1 MSILA
6 RGSVRRNRI
15 QLGRRIWSV
24 RAFWQQWKKGEAG
37 GWGPVVNARVMVG
50 WHGMESA
57 SGVKGTQG
65 AGSFFFFCFLS
76 SFFFSF
82 LFFYFHSFKF

>member
-1 MSILA
+1 VCGPFGNS
-6 RGSVRRNRI
+6 
-15 QLGRRIWSV
+15 GR
-24 RAFWQQWKKGEAG
+24 KGEAG

-57 SGVKGTQG
+57 GGVKGTQG
-65 AGSFFFFCFLS
+65 AGSFS
-76 SFFFSF
+76 SFVSCLLSFFSF

>member
-1 MSILA
+1 M
-6 RGSVRRNRI
+6 
-15 QLGRRIWSV
+15 

-57 SGVKGTQG
+57 GGVKGTQG
-65 AGSFFFFCFLS
+65 AGSFS
-76 SFFFSF
+76 SFVSCLLSFFLFSF
-82 LFFYFHSFKF
+82 SISIVLNLKSK